1 MSDDERMDPADMA
14 KWDAAEEGMELLRT
28 GEHEEAKKALLA
40 VIEADPTNEYAQL
53 FLGHAF
59 FELQDFSRSLKCYV
73 ATLDISP
80 RHIGAMIGAGQS
92 LRFLGDHQRAL
103 RMGQQVLRIEKDDP
117 DALFLVG
124 ATHFQRGELEEA
136 RPFLERF
143 LHTNPEIEVA
153 LEVEGMLQVIRGDA
167 MNEADL
173 N

>member
-1 MSDDERMDPADMA
+1 MSEERDPIDLAQ
-14 KWDAAEEGMELLRT
+14 WDAAEEGIELLRT
-28 GEHEEAKKALLA
+28 GEHEAATTALLE
-40 VIEADPTNEYAQL
+40 VIERDPQNTYAQL

-59 FELQDFSRSLKCYV
+59 FEREDYARALKCYV
-73 ATLDISP
+73 AAIELSP

-92 LRFLGDHQRAL
+92 LRFLGDHARAL
-103 RMGQQVLRIEKDDP
+103 RMGNQVLRIEKDDP

-124 ATHFQRGELEEA
+124 ATHFQRGEFDAA

-143 LHTNPEIEVA
+143 LHTGPEIETA

-167 MNEADL
+167 ADEADL